1 MPADLLITNAR
12 IFTATS
18 GPTAEALAVRGS
30 RIVFVGSAAG
40 AHAWRDPKTRLID
53 AGGRTLMP
61 GFIDSHFH
69 LLWGSLELCAAQL
82 GEVRTLDD
90 LGQVL
95 LAYAD
100 DHPDQEWV
108 HGQGLI
114 YLTPPSISPLPL
126 GMGDPTP
133 LREGVRGLTRH
144 HLDAIIAHRPVA
156 VTAYDGHTVWANT
169 LALKKAGILHGGV
182 VGPGSEIVMGAD
194 GRATGE
200 LRERGASHYVDDLIP
215 EPTEPEKRALL
226 HRGLKLAASLGI
238 TSVHNMDGEMEQL
251 TRYMALEDT
260 GELTLRIYVPY
271 TIRPETP
278 IEALS
283 EAVEMAQANP
293 GEMARGG
300 AVKFFMDGVIES
312 YTALMLDDYTGAPG
326 NKGSA
331 LFTAEHF
338 TRMATEA
345 DRLGLQIFVH
355 AIGDAAVRRT
365 LDGYESARRTNG
377 KRDSRHRVEHIEV
390 VHPDDLPRFAGLGVI
405 ASMQPLHAPLSV
417 SGYDL
422 WPSRV
427 GVERW
432 DRSFAWNLVRNAGA
446 KLVFGSD
453 WPVVSQSPIR
463 GLHAALNR
471 QPWQEGLANHRQTLE
486 QALLA
491 YTRDAAYA
499 EFKEHEKG
507 MLKPGYLADLVLLSE
522 DIFEVPPE
530 EIERVHPE
538 MTMVDGRVVFEK

>member
-1 MPADLLITNAR
+1 MAADLLITNAR
-12 IFTATS
+12 IFTADPS
-18 GPTAEALAVRGS
+18 NPTAEALAVQGN
-30 RIVFVGSAAG
+30 RIVFVGSTAD
-40 AHAWRDPKTRLID
+40 AHTWRDPKTRLID
-53 AGGRTLMP
+53 AGGSTLMP

-69 LLWGSLELCAAQL
+69 LFWGSLELCAAQL
-82 GEVRTLDD
+82 GDVRTISELR
-90 LGQVL
+90 QVL

-114 YLTPPSISPLPL
+114 YLTPPGGSA
-126 GMGDPTP
+126 
-133 LREGVRGLTRH
+133 LTRH

-169 LALKKAGILHGGV
+169 TALEKGGILHGGL

-194 GRATGE
+194 GLATGE
-200 LRERGASHYVDDLIP
+200 LRERDAAYYIDDLIP

-226 HRGLKLAASLGI
+226 HEGLRRAAASGI
-238 TSVHNMDGEMEQL
+238 TSVHNMDGDMDQL

-271 TIRPETP
+271 TVRPETP
-278 IEALS
+278 VEAFS
-283 EAVEMAQANP
+283 EAVEMAKANP
-293 GEMARGG
+293 DGMARGG

-312 YTALMLDDYTGAPG
+312 FTALMLDDYTGTPG
-326 NKGSA
+326 NSGSA
-331 LFTAEHF
+331 LFTGEHF

-365 LDGYESARRTNG
+365 LDGYASAQLSNG

-390 VHPDDLPRFAGLGVI
+390 VHPDDLPRFAELGVI
-405 ASMQPLHAPLSV
+405 PSMQPLHAPHSA
-417 SGYDL
+417 SGHDL

-432 DRSFAWNLVRNAGA
+432 DRSFAWNMVRNAGA
-446 KLVFGSD
+446 MLVFGSD

-463 GLHAALNR
+463 GLYAALNR
-471 QPWQEGLANHRQTLE
+471 KPWQDGLAGHRQTLE

-499 EFKEHEKG
+499 EFKEYEKG
-507 MLKPGYLADLVLLSE
+507 MLRPGYLADLVLLSE
-522 DIFEVPPE
+522 DIFAVPPE
-530 EIERVHPE
+530 EIERVHPI
-538 MTMVDGRVVFEK
+538 MTIVDGRIVFEK